1 MARAEG
7 KRIGVRLLK
16 VFNQVDRPGDFCS
29 FGAVPPV
36 LPGLEVGGMGPVSLP
51 LTTGQARELIQ
62 HCERAGYGKG
72 EETLV
77 DTDVRRVWKLSPSK
91 FTLNNPAWS
100 ATLDDIVAA
109 VQSEL
114 GLAGHKLNAHLYNLL
129 LYEKGGFF
137 LPHRDGEKQDRMVA
151 TLVILLPSAY
161 TGGELVVR
169 SEGHERV
176 IDFSGDAGKFQTH
189 YAAFYADCEHEVR
202 PVRSGF
208 RLCLIYNLTVAKSKA
223 SIGAPKSQEQVSQ
236 MARLLGDWPA
246 QPDAPTKL
254 AVTLTH
260 QYTQE
265 GLKWDALKGVDRS
278 RALALAEAGR
288 RSGCHVFLALL
299 TLWESASLAYDGS
312 SEYGYGRR
320 RGRHGTREAGD
331 YQIEEMLD
339 TSLTAE
345 HWRSPDGES
354 MPLGS
359 LKILPEEVIPEES
372 LKSVAPKEDVQGY
385 TGNEGLTLD
394 RWYRHA
400 VIVLWPDAHHF
411 DVLCD
416 DDARQAVPLLNKM
429 VSVVEAAGS
438 EAANSHRQRCQAFAR
453 TILSRWPQ
461 VDQRPWR
468 SDPTASAPNNPLPAI
483 AKLDDENLLRLY
495 LREALVHDV
504 ALEATRELPNA
515 ILSRGWQTMRPD
527 LIRVLE
533 KTTAASIERNARL
546 LEQLCLAASKLRKNP
561 EAPDA
566 RSTCHALADL
576 LIAALVAIDTTT
588 GADAYAAREIDR
600 ALLATTISR
609 SLLVTAMEDLFS
621 PFQTHVASRPSQ
633 YPLHKVQ
640 LPALTALTG
649 CLKTSPAS
657 ATALRWIEQ
666 CTAELESLT
675 AIAPQPPSDYQ
686 RSPVVGCKC
695 RLCAQVNQF
704 LVDPLARE
712 YRFQMAE
719 AHRKHLS
726 SAIRYARADLACTTD
741 KRPRPQVL
749 ICTKTT
755 DSYQRLQ
762 KEYEENCK
770 HLALMRSATAGPDP
784 RQPAE
789 VARDGRSRLKPKA
802 DKVEGGAPTCKVR
815 HVT

>member
-1 MARAEG
+1 M
-7 KRIGVRLLK
+7 RLLK
-16 VFNQVDRPGDFCS
+16 VLKQVDRPGDFCS
-29 FGAVPPV
+29 FGAVPPI
-36 LPGLEVGGMGPVSLP
+36 LPGLDVHGMGPVSLP
-51 LTTGQARELIQ
+51 LTAGQAAELIQ
-62 HCERAGYGKG
+62 NCEQAAYGKG
-72 EETLV
+72 EQTLV
-77 DTDVRRVWKLSPSK
+77 DTDVRRAWKLSPSR

-100 ATLDDIVAA
+100 ATLDGIVAS

-114 GLAGHKLNAHLYNLL
+114 GLAGHELNAHLYNLL

-137 LPHRDGEKQDRMVA
+137 RPHRDGEKLDRMVA

-169 SEGHERV
+169 NEGHERV
-176 IDFSGDAGKFQTH
+176 IDFSGDPGKFQTH

-208 RLCLIYNLTVAKSKA
+208 RLCLIYNLTLAKSKA

-236 MARLLGDWPA
+236 MAGLLGDWPA
-246 QPDAPTKL
+246 QPDVPTKL

-265 GLKWDALKGVDRS
+265 GLKWDALKGLDRS

-299 TLWESASLAYDGS
+299 TLWESASLAYDGEF
-312 SEYGYGRR
+312 EYGYGRR
-320 RGRHGTREAGD
+320 RGRTREAGD
-331 YQIEEMLD
+331 YEIEEMLD

-345 HWRSPDGES
+345 HWQSPDGES
-354 MPLGS
+354 MPPGP
-359 LKILPEEVIPEES
+359 LKILPDEVIPEES
-372 LKSVAPKEDVQGY
+372 LKSVAPKEDIQGY

-394 RWYRHA
+394 RRYRHA
-400 VIVLWPDAHHF
+400 VITLWPDAHHF

-416 DDARQAVPLLNKM
+416 DDARKAVPLLNEM
-429 VSVVEAAGS
+429 VSVLEAAEP
-438 EAANSHRQRCQAFAR
+438 EAANSQRPRCEAFAR

-461 VDQRPWR
+461 VDRRPWR
-468 SDPTASAPNNPLPAI
+468 SDPTASNPNNPLPAI

-504 ALEATRELPNA
+504 TLEATRELPKA
-515 ILSRGWQTMRPD
+515 ISSHGWQTMRPD
-527 LIRVLE
+527 LLRVLE
-533 KTTAASIERNARL
+533 KTTAASIERDARL
-546 LEQLCLAASKLRKNP
+546 LEQLCLAASKLRKN
-561 EAPDA
+561 ADAADA
-566 RSTCHALADL
+566 RLTCHALADL

-588 GADAYAAREIDR
+588 GAEAHPAREIDR

-609 SLLVTAMEDLFS
+609 SLLVTGMEDFFS
-621 PFQTHVASRPSQ
+621 PFQTHIAGRPKQ
-633 YPLHKVQ
+633 YSLHKVH
-640 LPALTALTG
+640 LPALTALAG

-686 RSPVVGCKC
+686 RNPVVECKC
-695 RLCAQVNQF
+695 KLCAQVNQF
-704 LVDPLARE
+704 LADPLARE

-719 AHRKHLS
+719 VHRKHIF
-726 SAIRYARADLACTTD
+726 SAIHYSGADLACTTD

-755 DSYQRLQ
+755 DSSQRLQ
-762 KEYEENCK
+762 EEYKENCK
-770 HLALMRSATAGPDP
+770 QLALMQWLRQRS
-784 RQPAE
+784 
-789 VARDGRSRLKPKA
+789 
-802 DKVEGGAPTCKVR
+802 
-815 HVT
+815 